1 MNSLL
6 MLIPVSLVLLGL
18 ALWAFAWSA
27 RSGQLDDL
35 PAQGQR
41 SFEELIEHDD

>member
-6 MLIPVSLVLLGL
+6 VLIPVSLVLLGA
-18 ALWAFAWSA
+18 ALWAFAWSV

-35 PAQGQR
+35 EAQGVR
-41 SFEELIEHDD
+41 SFEDIASDD